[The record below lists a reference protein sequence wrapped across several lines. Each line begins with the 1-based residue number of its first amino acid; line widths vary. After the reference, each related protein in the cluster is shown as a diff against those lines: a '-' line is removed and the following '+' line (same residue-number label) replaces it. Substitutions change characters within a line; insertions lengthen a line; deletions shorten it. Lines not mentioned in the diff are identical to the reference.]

1 MSLIFLH
8 VSRQKRTETTKTKEV
23 IPTTPRKEKA
33 LQALLVSRTRAEAA
47 KAAGIGESTLR
58 EYLKDPEFLERY
70 REAFGNLVQDATRQ
84 AQQALALAISTLTEI
99 MGNTDEQ
106 ATARIQAARS
116 TLEYAM
122 RLTEQSDILEQIREL
137 EKWRDETDG
146 KH

>member
-1 MSLIFLH
+1 M
-8 VSRQKRTETTKTKEV
+8 
-23 IPTTPRKEKA
+23 TPRKEKA

-47 KAAGIGESTLR
+47 RAAGIGESTLR
-58 EYLKDPEFLERY
+58 GYLQDPEFSERY

-116 TLEYAM
+116 TLEYALK
-122 RLTEQSDILEQIREL
+122 LTEQNDIMRQLDEL
-137 EKWRDETDG
+137 ERWKEELNGNR
-146 KH
+146 

>member
-1 MSLIFLH
+1 M
-8 VSRQKRTETTKTKEV
+8 
-23 IPTTPRKEKA
+23 
-33 LQALLVSRTRAEAA
+33 
-47 KAAGIGESTLR
+47 
-58 EYLKDPEFLERY
+58 KDPEFSGRY

-116 TLEYAM
+116 TLEYALK
-122 RLTEQSDILEQIREL
+122 LTEQTDILEQLREL
-137 EKWRDETDG
+137 ERWREETDG